1 MNPVQQTI
9 APTATS
15 TNAIA
20 LSQTP
25 ASAAA
30 MTLNGALVASGTT
43 YAQIGAQQYITID
56 CAGNDAGRVFT
67 LVGTGR
73 TGQRI
78 TFTMAGS
85 NVSQTVSTKT
95 LYTLIS
101 ITPDAATAGAI
112 TVGVVAQGRQYPVVI
127 DRMQNPT
134 TIAVAAVVTGT
145 ISYTVQHTF
154 NDPQSGN
161 PDTWTW
167 INIED
172 TNMVSASATKDSNY
186 AFPPTAI
193 AMLIN
198 SGTGS
203 LIFYVNQ
210 ATTSPG

>member
-1 MNPVQQTI
+1 MQPVIQTI

-15 TNAIA
+15 TTAIC

-30 MTLNGALVASGTT
+30 MTLNGALVAAGTT

-56 CAGNDAGRVFT
+56 CAGADAGRVFT

-78 TFTMAGS
+78 TFTMAGA
-85 NVSQTVSTKT
+85 NAGQTVSTKT

-112 TVGVVAQGRQYPVVI
+112 TVGVVAQGRQYPIVP
-127 DRMQNPT
+127 DLLQNPT

-172 TNMVSASATKDSNY
+172 TNMATATATKDSNY
-186 AFPPTAI
+186 AFPPRAI
-193 AMLIN
+193 AILIN

-203 LIFYVNQ
+203 LVFYVTQ
-210 ATTSPG
+210 ATNAPG